1 MQASMF
7 INIFFTIQFQMGF
20 LKLDFLN
27 HYSLITGQEQREVPF
42 STHRSSTVEMADLN
56 QDYDVVVIDEIQ
68 MICDAF
74 RGYAWTRALMGVRCK
89 EIHVAGGLEA
99 REIVKKI
106 CRMCG
111 DDFELKTY
119 KRFSKLRVQ
128 ENSLSSSSAAKVG
141 ERVRRH
147 WLLSSVIH
155 LRYTYSLREA
165 IKMSSPEIALWLS
178 QDLTYLLSKER
189 LRKRLHL
196 NALLFMAHF
205 HQVRFQKS

>member
-1 MQASMF
+1 
-7 INIFFTIQFQMGF
+7 MGF